1 MRTWIIMEFI
11 NVIAVVSIR
20 IMNGMWS
27 NFELW
32 GVIVKFIIFRKENRL
47 IIKYLPIYRRKS
59 SYLVS
64 FPENELSIEPTIC
77 IYFVYHCDPW
87 NNKNENDSKKTIIM
101 DYRQFLFILEVSR
114 ISIELYETFK
124 NSCWELCVNVNN
136 TRIITNKIRTSIT
149 RSVAFYCTI
158 Q

>member
-1 MRTWIIMEFI
+1 MEFI

-27 NFELW
+27 NFELC

-64 FPENELSIEPTIC
+64 FPENELSSQQSVFISYTTREI
-77 IYFVYHCDPW
+77 I
-87 NNKNENDSKKTIIM
+87 KMKTTRRKLLLWIIVNFFLYWK
-101 DYRQFLFILEVSR
+101 YRGSLLS
-114 ISIELYETFK
+114 Y
-124 NSCWELCVNVNN
+124 
-136 TRIITNKIRTSIT
+136 TRLLRTLVESYALTLITHG
-149 RSVAFYCTI
+149 
-158 Q
+158 

>member
-1 MRTWIIMEFI
+1 MEFI

-27 NFELW
+27 NFELC

-64 FPENELSIEPTIC
+64 FPENELSSQQSVFISYTTREI
-77 IYFVYHCDPW
+77 I
-87 NNKNENDSKKTIIM
+87 KMKTTRRKLLLWIIVNFFLYWK
-101 DYRQFLFILEVSR
+101 YRGSLLSYMRLLRTLVESYA
-114 ISIELYETFK
+114 LT
-124 NSCWELCVNVNN
+124 L
-136 TRIITNKIRTSIT
+136 ITHG
-149 RSVAFYCTI
+149 
-158 Q
+158 

>member
-1 MRTWIIMEFI
+1 MEFI

-27 NFELW
+27 NFELC

-64 FPENELSIEPTIC
+64 FPENELSSQQSV
-77 IYFVYHCDPW
+77 F
-87 NNKNENDSKKTIIM
+87 
-101 DYRQFLFILEVSR
+101 
-114 ISIELYETFK
+114 ISIREIIKMKTTRRKLLLWIIVNFFLYWK
-124 NSCWELCVNVNN
+124 YRGSLLSY
-136 TRIITNKIRTSIT
+136 TRLLRTLVESYALTLITHG
-149 RSVAFYCTI
+149 
-158 Q
+158 

>member
-1 MRTWIIMEFI
+1 MEFI

-27 NFELW
+27 NFELC

-64 FPENELSIEPTIC
+64 FPENELSSQQSVFISYTIRE
-77 IYFVYHCDPW
+77 II
-87 NNKNENDSKKTIIM
+87 KMKTTRRKLLLWIIVNFFLYWK
-101 DYRQFLFILEVSR
+101 YRGSLLS
-114 ISIELYETFK
+114 Y
-124 NSCWELCVNVNN
+124 
-136 TRIITNKIRTSIT
+136 TRLLRTLVESYALTLIIHG
-149 RSVAFYCTI
+149 
-158 Q
+158 